1 MVQARTG
8 DTVKVHYEGRLG
20 DGTPFASTADHE
32 PAEVTIGSRA
42 LVPAF
47 EEAIVGMEP
56 GESKTLTVV
65 AEDAFGPHREDL
77 VKTIGRQALAPDE
90 APQVG
95 ERLSA
100 IDPDGNSVAVR
111 ITDVS
116 EDAITIDANHPLA
129 GEDLA
134 FDILAC
140 RNPLIANP
148 FP

>member
-1 MVQARTG
+1 
-8 DTVKVHYEGRLG
+8 
-20 DGTPFASTADHE
+20 
-32 PAEVTIGSRA
+32 
-42 LVPAF
+42 
-47 EEAIVGMEP
+47 MEP

-65 AEDAFGPHREDL
+65 AEEAFGPHREDL

>member
-20 DGTPFASTADHE
+20 DGTPFASTADHGPE
-32 PAEVTIGSRA
+32 EVSIGSHA
-42 LVPAF
+42 LIPAF
-47 EEAIVGMEP
+47 EEAIIGMEA
-56 GESKTLTVV
+56 GESKTLTIV
-65 AEDAFGPHREDL
+65 ADDAFGPHREDL
-77 VKTIGRQALAPDE
+77 VQTISRQALALEE

-100 IDPDGNSVAVR
+100 IDPDGNSVAVT

-116 EDAITIDANHPLA
+116 GDTITIDANHPLA

-134 FDILAC
+134 FDIL
-140 RNPLIANP
+140 LVEIG
-148 FP
+148 

>member
-8 DTVKVHYEGRLG
+8 DKVKVHYEGRLG
-20 DGTPFASTADHE
+20 DGTPFASTAEHG
-32 PAEVTIGSRA
+32 PAEVTIGSHA
-42 LVPAF
+42 LIPAF
-47 EEAIVGMEP
+47 EEAIIGMEP

-65 AEDAFGPHREDL
+65 ADDAFGPHHADL
-77 VKTIGRQALAPDE
+77 VKTIARQALALDE

-100 IDPDGNSVAVR
+100 IDPDGDSVAVV

-116 EDAITIDANHPLA
+116 EDTITIDANHPLA

-134 FDILAC
+134 FDIILVEI
-140 RNPLIANP
+140 R
-148 FP
+148 